1 MGQTLG
7 RAPLPPGCKR
17 FLNLPRSCIYDLWEA
32 FNDIAEGFGLT
43 IDEFQEILKSALM
56 EYLAVTERTLN
67 GDTDL
72 VFRAFDDD
80 ENNLVDSLEFL
91 SSFALLSGMTPEE
104 KVRFIF
110 AMYDFDETQLLSLDE
125 MVLAFRST
133 LSGLSKLSKIDPP
146 TEAEV
151 EVRVNFICRKLHAQ
165 TLFGKY
171 ADFFSNFIRV
181 IFYFTFNPYTLCD
194 HNCHAFLTQP
204 TVGDCGTRFRYD
216 SPKTRANRYR
226 FRLFWYRQR

>member
-165 TLFGKY
+165 TLFGK
-171 ADFFSNFIRV
+171 
-181 IFYFTFNPYTLCD
+181 
-194 HNCHAFLTQP
+194 
-204 TVGDCGTRFRYD
+204 
-216 SPKTRANRYR
+216 
-226 FRLFWYRQR
+226 

>member
-7 RAPLPPGCKR
+7 RAPLPGGAKR

-43 IDEFQEILKSALM
+43 IDEFQEILKSALL
-56 EYLAVTERTLN
+56 EYLCVTERTLN

-72 VFRAFDDD
+72 IFRAFDDD

-104 KVRFIF
+104 KVKFIF

-133 LSGLSKLSKIDPP
+133 LSGLSKLEK
-146 TEAEV
+146 
-151 EVRVNFICRKLHAQ
+151 K
-165 TLFGKY
+165 
-171 ADFFSNFIRV
+171 
-181 IFYFTFNPYTLCD
+181 
-194 HNCHAFLTQP
+194 
-204 TVGDCGTRFRYD
+204 
-216 SPKTRANRYR
+216 
-226 FRLFWYRQR
+226 

>member
-1 MGQTLG
+1 MGLIPPSDPILPTNNKQTKTRIMNEETHHRPTLVNINLATHISYRKMGQTLG

-72 VFRAFDDD
+72 VFRAYDDD

-104 KVRFIF
+104 K
-110 AMYDFDETQLLSLDE
+110 
-125 MVLAFRST
+125 
-133 LSGLSKLSKIDPP
+133 
-146 TEAEV
+146 
-151 EVRVNFICRKLHAQ
+151 
-165 TLFGKY
+165 
-171 ADFFSNFIRV
+171 IR
-181 IFYFTFNPYTLCD
+181 C
-194 HNCHAFLTQP
+194 
-204 TVGDCGTRFRYD
+204 
-216 SPKTRANRYR
+216 K
-226 FRLFWYRQR
+226 

>member
-72 VFRAFDDD
+72 VFRAYDDD

-104 KVRFIF
+104 KIRCKLERYAQCNRFII
-110 AMYDFDETQLLSLDE
+110 L
-125 MVLAFRST
+125 
-133 LSGLSKLSKIDPP
+133 
-146 TEAEV
+146 
-151 EVRVNFICRKLHAQ
+151 
-165 TLFGKY
+165 
-171 ADFFSNFIRV
+171 
-181 IFYFTFNPYTLCD
+181 
-194 HNCHAFLTQP
+194 
-204 TVGDCGTRFRYD
+204 
-216 SPKTRANRYR
+216 
-226 FRLFWYRQR
+226 